1 MTHGTES
8 AEQAGVCLIRYTTL
22 LTTNSDLKRQQN
34 EHADAMERVRTETQ
48 LFLKQK
54 TDDILNMN
62 NHIARLKKHLES
74 LRLAA
79 ADEEAVKDS
88 ALQVTS
94 QNTLEQGQVQLTH
107 IPTQSSKLSIG
118 TRHHSW
124 QC

>member
-1 MTHGTES
+1 M
-8 AEQAGVCLIRYTTL
+8 CLIRYTTL

-94 QNTLEQGQVQLTH
+94 QNTLEQGQVLLTH
-107 IPTQSSKLSIG
+107 GPAQHSKLWIG
-118 TRHHSW
+118 TRPHSW

>member
-1 MTHGTES
+1 
-8 AEQAGVCLIRYTTL
+8 
-22 LTTNSDLKRQQN
+22 
-34 EHADAMERVRTETQ
+34 MERVRNETQ

-94 QNTLEQGQVQLTH
+94 QNTLEQGQVQHLTQRVSL
-107 IPTQSSKLSIG
+107 IIQ
-118 TRHHSW
+118 HSAGIRYNPF
-124 QC
+124 